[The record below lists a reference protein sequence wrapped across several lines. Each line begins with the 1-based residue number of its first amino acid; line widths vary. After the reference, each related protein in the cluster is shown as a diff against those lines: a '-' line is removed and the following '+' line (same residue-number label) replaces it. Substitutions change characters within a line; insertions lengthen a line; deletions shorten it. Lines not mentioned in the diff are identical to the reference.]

1 MSFHRDVLGIESPI
15 PDVDIL
21 KSELEQQETS
31 LSKASTM
38 TLLPTPKNDTS
49 QCDVALTPEPSN
61 EYIEINKSGSPLPSR
76 NETDGRGCI
85 NKGFEEDRV
94 SGLDG
99 IVPVGE
105 IDNFDPRKSFH
116 WIEQLEDTR
125 L

>member
-38 TLLPTPKNDTS
+38 TLPPTPKNGTS
-49 QCDVALTPEPSN
+49 QCDVALTPGPSN
-61 EYIEINKSGSPLPSR
+61 EYIEINKPGTPLPSR
-76 NETDGRGCI
+76 TETGGRGCI
-85 NKGFEEDRV
+85 NKGFEEDRD

-105 IDNFDPRKSFH
+105 IDNLDPRKSFP